1 MERDRPPCGLCV
13 PSLVSHSVRRLQT
26 PITSRAWPS
35 PSTARLS
42 AAGLFSE
49 NRKSNELITVELN
62 GVRKRILITVRL
74 GVRLRGTDG
83 TFSVMTDIKL
93 FCSDD

>member
-1 MERDRPPCGLCV
+1 MRPLCPV
-13 PSLVSHSVRRLQT
+13 SGVSLSPET
-26 PITSRAWPS
+26 ADWPS